1 MRGGHHEQ
9 ENFFVA
15 DDCHEFGGE
24 RLNYANAK
32 VPRDEKSLSQFF
44 HQMTPSFPTE
54 QKIIV
59 DAMIAVFETKSL
71 FSAVGEAVPMEDFL
85 RLTEIPIVL
94 YFGDNIPSGSQPVA
108 NRGQDNWRT
117 RLNLARKWAQVVNK
131 YGGGEKIFYNIYS
144 KGLAR

>member
-1 MRGGHHEQ
+1 
-9 ENFFVA
+9 
-15 DDCHEFGGE
+15 
-24 RLNYANAK
+24 
-32 VPRDEKSLSQFF
+32 
-44 HQMTPSFPTE
+44 MTPSFPTE

-94 YFGDNIPSGSQPVA
+94 YFGDNIPSGSHPVA
-108 NRGQDNWRT
+108 NRRQDNWRT